1 MRKVN
6 KINNLSKVNSE
17 YTKYYIIILVFSVL
31 VLIVLN
37 KGMKKTYTRSLL
49 EKCLVFIILFLIF
62 LIISKNYLISFIGS
76 IIIFLLINLLM
87 NYKNTIENFQDN
99 IEKFQ
104 DSIENFQDTILD
116 EEQNIKSDLPDF
128 SKNVFANPNVVA
140 ASENIQ
146 NLLKTVN
153 GGIELKEDDLKE
165 SSPLN
170 ISLEKYSNDNKP
182 NALKQAQ
189 IETYQL
195 IDTVSALKDTIT
207 TLSPVLEEGKKL
219 MSMFESFKI

>member
-17 YTKYYIIILVFSVL
+17 YTKYYIVILVLSVL
-31 VLIVLN
+31 LLIVLN
-37 KGMKKTYTRSLL
+37 KGIKKTYTRSLL
-49 EKCLVFIILFLIF
+49 EKFLVFIILFLIF
-62 LIISKNYLISFIGS
+62 LIISKNLLISFIGS
-76 IIIFLLINLLM
+76 IITFLLINLLM
-87 NYKNTIENFQDN
+87 NYKNTIENFQD
-99 IEKFQ
+99 
-104 DSIENFQDTILD
+104 TVLD
-116 EEQNIKSDLPDF
+116 EEQNINSNLPDF
-128 SKNVFANPNVVA
+128 SKNIFSQPDVLK

-165 SSPLN
+165 TVPLN
-170 ISLEKYSNDNKP
+170 VSLEKYSNDNKP

>member
-6 KINNLSKVNSE
+6 KMNNLSKVNSE
-17 YTKYYIIILVFSVL
+17 YTKYYIVILVLSVL
-31 VLIVLN
+31 LLIVLN
-37 KGMKKTYTRSLL
+37 KGIKKTYTRSLL

-62 LIISKNYLISFIGS
+62 LIISKNCLISLIGS

-87 NYKNTIENFQDN
+87 NYKNTIENFQD
-99 IEKFQ
+99 
-104 DSIENFQDTILD
+104 TILD
-116 EEQNIKSDLPDF
+116 EEQNINSNLPDF
-128 SKNVFANPNVVA
+128 SKNIFAHPEVSK

-153 GGIELKEDDLKE
+153 GGIELKDDDLKE
-165 SSPLN
+165 TSPLN
-170 ISLEKYSNDNKP
+170 VSLEKYSNDNKP

>member
-1 MRKVN
+1 MRKAN
-6 KINNLSKVNSE
+6 KINNLSKVNLE
-17 YTKYYIIILVFSVL
+17 YTKYYIIILVLSVL
-31 VLIVLN
+31 ILIVLN
-37 KGMKKTYTRSLL
+37 KGIKKTNTRSLL
-49 EKCLVFIILFLIF
+49 EKFLVFIILFLIF

-87 NYKNTIENFQDN
+87 NYKNTIENF
-99 IEKFQ
+99 K
-104 DSIENFQDTILD
+104 DTILD
-116 EEQNIKSDLPDF
+116 EEHNINSNLPDF
-128 SKNVFANPNVVA
+128 SKNVFSHPDVSS
-140 ASENIQ
+140 ASLNIQ

-165 SSPLN
+165 TSPLN

>member
-87 NYKNTIENFQDN
+87 NYKNT
-99 IEKFQ
+99 
-104 DSIENFQDTILD
+104 IENFQDTILD